1 MNSRLG
7 LVLVLAGPVVAD
19 SNIFDSIG
27 KTFNSLFRS
36 YGELGPTLVPYN
48 VTLRNTKFIYR
59 TINRE
64 PAAGTLVWPSKE
76 IKKQSGEDAWG
87 KWKPQAGMNASV
99 IYGWGSGKK
108 WLLHFVEDN
117 KYMVVR
123 DPCIS
128 RSWKQGKQYWYDHH
142 VHRWDPRHID
152 NINRRAKQQTEK
164 ENKDGTK
171 PAGGGSCGGGGGKP
185 EMPPVWVLGICA
197 VLLVVVIWLGGTA
210 LYARTPQ
217 LMAEQ
222 QPAGQSSEEKKK
234 EVDKGT
240 KAPKSQKERDM
251 KEDKKAK

>member
-108 WLLHFVEDN
+108 WLLHFVEDD

-142 VHRWDPRHID
+142 VDSWDPRHID
-152 NINRRAKQQTEK
+152 NINHKAEK
-164 ENKDGTK
+164 EAKDAA
-171 PAGGGSCGGGGGKP
+171 PAGKGSCSGGGSGKA
-185 EMPPVWVLGICA
+185 EMPPMWVMGICG
-197 VLLVVVIWLGGTA
+197 LLLCVVIWLGVQTF
-210 LYARTPQ
+210 LVEYQPNSQTT
-217 LMAEQ
+217 EQ
-222 QPAGQSSEEKKK
+222 SAGQSSEEKKK
-234 EVDKGT
+234 EVAADDAKAT
-240 KAPKSQKERDM
+240 KKEPE
-251 KEDKKAK
+251 KETTNKKE